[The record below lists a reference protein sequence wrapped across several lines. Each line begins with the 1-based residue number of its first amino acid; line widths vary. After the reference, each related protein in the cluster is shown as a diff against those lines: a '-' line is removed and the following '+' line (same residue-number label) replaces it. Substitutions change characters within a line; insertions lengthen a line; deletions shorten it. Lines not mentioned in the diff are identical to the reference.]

1 MSDESI
7 GHIWLKLHR
16 LEDQIRFEAT
26 WEEHQLYRTLYGY
39 KSRVERL
46 QSAMA
51 GSLPLAKRL
60 VAVKLA
66 GLDLT
71 MVWSILAAVLH
82 DVALCYC
89 GSALLGTAIGAGA
102 GAMAAGVGAVPGAA
116 IGMAAGMQMGAWLMT
131 FLGLKM
137 FAEGLTETIPQAFRC
152 YMDGVKAAWGPATRD
167 RFDTRHRTDAARSER
182 EAEYRFAQGHQ
193 LMVIGLLI
201 AIAFYFTHGDG
212 DEALL
217 RAIRASR
224 RLGPKM
230 ADWVA
235 KNKEIL
241 KKHPALQPKV
251 RQLPE
256 RNYLPDQDTN
266 SSARPR
272 RRPTR
277 ETNADNKPAQNVQ
290 PKRPSWRQSEQDAGK
305 RLGDGYEEQ
314 KSFKDGQ
321 EVPYGTKGSTR
332 PDWYKDGSSVEVK
345 NYNIETSAGQ
355 ERLIDNVSKQAI
367 YRAQELPPNTVQ
379 SLFVDVRGQAVSR
392 GELQN
397 VIQAITTRSN
407 GIIQPGN
414 ITILR

>member
-1 MSDESI
+1 MSDGLI
-7 GHIWLKLHR
+7 NHIWLTLHR
-16 LEDQIRFEAT
+16 VEDHLESRAT
-26 WEEHQLYRTLYGY
+26 WEAQQLYRTLHGY
-39 KSRVERL
+39 KSRVDRL
-46 QSAMA
+46 QSAFRDSGPMA
-51 GSLPLAKRL
+51 SHMI
-60 VAVKLA
+60 AVKLE

-71 MVWSILAAVLH
+71 MIWRILMSALH
-82 DVALCYC
+82 DVALYYC
-89 GSALLGTAIGAGA
+89 GSVVAGTAIGAGA
-102 GAMAAGVGAVPGAA
+102 GAMAGGVGAIPGAG
-116 IGMAAGMQMGAWLMT
+116 IGMAAGMQLGTWVMA

-137 FAEGLTETIPQAFRC
+137 FAEGLAEIIPQAFRW
-152 YMDGVKAAWGPATRD
+152 YADGFHAVWGPATQNRS
-167 RFDTRHRTDAARSER
+167 DARYTMSAANSEIT
-182 EAEYRFAQGHQ
+182 AAHCFAQGHV
-193 LMVIGLLI
+193 LMIVGMLT
-201 AIAFYFTHGDG
+201 AFVAYLTHG
-212 DEALL
+212 ESEEVLL
-217 RAIRASR
+217 QAVRSSQ

-251 RQLPE
+251 RQPPE
-256 RNYLPDQDTN
+256 RNHLSDQDTN
-266 SSARPR
+266 SSSRPR
-272 RRPTR
+272 RQPTR
-277 ETNADNKPAQNVQ
+277 ETNADNNVAQNAP

-314 KSFKDGQ
+314 KSFKDGK

-367 YRAQELPPNTVQ
+367 YRAQQLPSNTVQ